1 MRRLGPTGIIPRRK
15 VCKEGAAMSS
25 SLIRWSGLTAMLGGV
40 LWALW
45 SAGQLQEFGGGGE
58 PGGASFD
65 PYVFF
70 NRLLPLVILPVLAGF
85 VGLHA
90 AQRRSYRWLG
100 TAGFAIVLVGFVLIV
115 AGSVG
120 EFWFFYDQPY
130 GQPNGRDASYTLF
143 LLGHPV
149 LAVGTLLFGIATVRA
164 RVFPRDASMMFASLG
179 TFGALVPVFGAFI
192 FAFPFVW
199 LGYLLWSSKHG
210 GVRQTSR
217 VS

>member
-1 MRRLGPTGIIPRRK
+1 
-15 VCKEGAAMSS
+15 MSS
-25 SLIRWSGLTAMLGGV
+25 NLIRWSGLSAMVGGV

-45 SAGQLQEFGGGGE
+45 SAGQLQGFGGEDGA
-58 PGGASFD
+58 GGASFD

-70 NRLLPLVILPVLAGF
+70 NRLLPLVILPVLMGF

-90 AQRRSYRWLG
+90 AQRRSYGWLG
-100 TAGFAIVLVGFVLIV
+100 AAGFAIVLVGFVLIV

-120 EFWFFYDQPY
+120 EFWLFYDQPY
-130 GQPNGRDASYTLF
+130 GQPNGRDASWTLF

-164 RVFPRDASMMFASLG
+164 GVFPRDASMMFAGLG
-179 TFGALVPVFGAFI
+179 TFGALVPIFGVFLL
-192 FAFPFVW
+192 AFPFVW
-199 LGYLLWSSKHG
+199 LGSLMWSGKHG
-210 GVRQTSR
+210 GVRQTPR